1 MNIMKSNNRDY
12 ANADFVATVLD
23 PIRNLEIYFKSP
35 AEIIVS
41 NNEISDEG
49 YRLLLSLVGGRMMPN
64 GINALVMSRSDM
76 SIEDKLLIKEKFS
89 KFNSPVWFEQTRPV
103 KRFSAYD
110 GSHALS
116 CGSIDPDSG
125 SSGKHA
131 CSS

>member
-89 KFNSPVWFEQTRPV
+89 KFNSPVWFRTNTINKQ
-103 KRFSAYD
+103 
-110 GSHALS
+110 
-116 CGSIDPDSG
+116 I
-125 SSGKHA
+125 
-131 CSS
+131 